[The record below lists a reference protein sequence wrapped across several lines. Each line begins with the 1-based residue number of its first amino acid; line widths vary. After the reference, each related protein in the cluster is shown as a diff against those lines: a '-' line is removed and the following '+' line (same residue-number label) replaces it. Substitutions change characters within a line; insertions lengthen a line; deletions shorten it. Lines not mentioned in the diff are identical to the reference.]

1 MVLRPADPKSRER
14 LSSDFGVKSIAPLDI
29 YLGID
34 GLPCKMSIDMMLK
47 CAFWA
52 QNQCSYQLAEETM
65 KKVFGYT
72 VNDDTIRQVTNF
84 IGRLVFNEDC
94 RLAEKAWHLLES
106 GRMDCPGNKNGVL
119 YLEADGAA
127 LNTRIEGDD
136 GSTWR
141 ENKLGVVFSSDN
153 LYYWTGGDGRRHH
166 QVREREYISYIGSVP
181 EFKKHFLACAL
192 RNGYGKYRQTVLL
205 SDGAHWIANMAQE
218 IFPDAQHILDLFH
231 LKENVYN
238 FAKAKFRQ
246 DAAAYVPWAER
257 ICELLEDGCW
267 ETVLGELDPEEK
279 YDNAVNLYGY
289 IDGNKEHINYPQ
301 YKEKGWFVG
310 SGAIESGN
318 KIVLQKRMKQAGMRW
333 NPETAQ
339 YLVTLCSK
347 KESGRWGSDV
357 EDFVKKILQP
367 GTKLRNSA
375 LQSI

>member
-1 MVLRPADPKSRER
+1 MLTNRNLSLKKQDFREYGINLTPDRRVKKEIFTLIGKIFFERMVLRPADPKSMER

-119 YLEADGAA
+119 YLEADGA
-127 LNTRIEGDD
+127 
-136 GSTWR
+136 
-141 ENKLGVVFSSDN
+141 
-153 LYYWTGGDGRRHH
+153 
-166 QVREREYISYIGSVP
+166 
-181 EFKKHFLACAL
+181 
-192 RNGYGKYRQTVLL
+192 
-205 SDGAHWIANMAQE
+205 
-218 IFPDAQHILDLFH
+218 
-231 LKENVYN
+231 
-238 FAKAKFRQ
+238 
-246 DAAAYVPWAER
+246 ER

-279 YDNAVNLYGY
+279 YDNAVNLYDY
-289 IDGNKEHINYPQ
+289 IDGNKEHINYPH